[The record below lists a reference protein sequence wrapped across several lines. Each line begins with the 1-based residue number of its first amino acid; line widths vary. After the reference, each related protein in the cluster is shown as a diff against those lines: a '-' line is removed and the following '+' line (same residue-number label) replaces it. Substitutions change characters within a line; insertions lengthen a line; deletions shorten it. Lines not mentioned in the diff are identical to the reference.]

1 MLRRA
6 LRWLDST
13 NQEVIMTL
21 NENAAIVLAAL
32 GRCALP
38 HQFAIAGGYARDLF
52 FGVMPKDIDVI
63 VVGHVDPTA
72 LVVAMKEHGYLP
84 DRADGASGEASTW
97 KEVLQFSCPGKLDVD
112 VLVSYE
118 ASVLQAIDTFD
129 CNLNQFIL
137 WNGEPSYLGGGN
149 AVLRFTG
156 RQISD
161 DRRAYI
167 EQKARDL
174 GWIVPV
180 TPVAELPPL
189 PSANKE

>member
-1 MLRRA
+1 
-6 LRWLDST
+6 
-13 NQEVIMTL
+13 MTL

-52 FGVMPKDIDVI
+52 FGLMPKDIDVI
-63 VVGHVDPTA
+63 VVGHADMAA
-72 LVVAMKEHGYLP
+72 LVVAMKEHGCML
-84 DRADGASGEASTW
+84 DASDDASGEASTW

-118 ASVLQAIDTFD
+118 NDLLSAIDTFD

-137 WNGEPSYLGGGN
+137 RNGEPSYLGGGN

-156 RQISD
+156 RQVND

-174 GWIVPV
+174 GWVVPV
-180 TPVAELPPL
+180 TTGTALPPSL
-189 PSANKE
+189 ES